1 MLPTNAAQLAKRAVT
16 AQARRERR
24 KHDAFVRHELCF
36 PVADG
41 DYFAH
46 RSAGKRRVLRSTRMT
61 ASRDLAARFE
71 AYADWRRR
79 LSAGISSLHAWLQQQ
94 DLADAQADVKVQQV
108 LERLQQDKLVVAFV
122 AEFSRGKSELINAI
136 FFADFGQRLLPSS
149 AGRTTMCPTELL
161 HDPSREPSIRLLPIE
176 TRLNEATVSEFKN
189 YADEWVT
196 FALDLGSADR
206 MAETLAR
213 VSQVKRVPVALARKY
228 GLFTDDDDDILA
240 ALERGDEGSVDI
252 PCWRHAEINF
262 PHPLLQQGL
271 VVLDTPGLNA
281 IGTEPELTLNLL
293 PNAHAVLFLLA
304 ADAGVTKTDLDVWNG
319 HLAGEEDATRAARIV
334 VLNKIDGLWDDLRD
348 EAEINEEI
356 DRQVRSSAQI
366 LGISAAQVFAVSAQK
381 ALLAKVNGDDDL
393 LMRSRLP
400 ALEHSLSRKLIPAKR
415 DLVGAATQAE
425 VRALTTAIRAIL
437 DARAVAIG
445 EQLAELIALRGKNQ
459 DVVEHMMTRVKEE
472 KEVFERGLARY
483 TALRTVFTQH
493 TNDLFE
499 IIGLPALRNNASQT
513 RQRIEDSPFTRGV
526 REAMGDFFA
535 RLRADFDQAGR
546 QGAEIHDLMRAMYM
560 RFAHEHDIDIYVP
573 PQLSVLKYLKEIE
586 RMERAYNTHFNTLWN
601 MVSKAKY
608 PLMKQFFETIASRA
622 RHIYKVA
629 NRDVDGWLRA
639 VMSPLETQ
647 VREHHIQ
654 LRRRLDSV
662 RRIHRASDE
671 LESRILEL
679 EQAREALESQRQGHR
694 DQSAAV
700 DMIIEAPDALPLAAN
715 A

>member
-1 MLPTNAAQLAKRAVT
+1 MIP
-16 AQARRERR
+16 
-24 KHDAFVRHELCF
+24 
-36 PVADG
+36 
-41 DYFAH
+41 
-46 RSAGKRRVLRSTRMT
+46 
-61 ASRDLAARFE
+61 SRDLAARFE

-79 LSAGISSLHAWLQQQ
+79 LSAGISTLHEWLSQQ
-94 DLADAQADVKVQQV
+94 DLADAQVDVKVQLL

-161 HDPSREPSIRLLPIE
+161 HDPSRPPSIRLLPIE

-196 FALDLGSADR
+196 FPLDLAAADR

-228 GLFTDDDDDILA
+228 GLFTERDDDILS

-271 VVLDTPGLNA
+271 IILDTPGLNA

-319 HLAGEEDATRAARIV
+319 HLAGEEDTTKAARIV
-334 VLNKIDGLWDDLRD
+334 ILNKIDGLWDDLK
-348 EAEINEEI
+348 EEVEINAEI
-356 DRQVRSSAQI
+356 DRQVESSATM
-366 LGISAAQVFAVSAQK
+366 LGISPAQVFAVSAQK
-381 ALLAKVNGDDDL
+381 ALLAKVNGDDAL
-393 LMRSRLP
+393 LTRSRLP
-400 ALEHSLSRKLIPAKR
+400 ILEHSLSRKLIPAKR
-415 DLVGAATQAE
+415 DLVGAATQSE
-425 VRALTTAIRAIL
+425 LRALTASIRSIL
-437 DARAVAIG
+437 DARAAGIG

-459 DVVEHMMTRVKEE
+459 DVVEHMMARVKQE

-493 TNDLFE
+493 TNDLFDV
-499 IIGLPALRNNASQT
+499 IGLSALRQNAART
-513 RQRIEDSPFTRGV
+513 RERIEGSPFTRGV
-526 REAMGDFFA
+526 RDAMGDFFA
-535 RLRADFDQAGR
+535 RLRTDFDQAGR
-546 QGAEIHDLMRAMYM
+546 QSAEIHDLMRAMYT
-560 RFAHEHDIDIYVP
+560 RFAHENGIDIYVP
-573 PQLSVLKYLKEIE
+573 PQFSVLKYLKEIE

-608 PLMKQFFETIASRA
+608 PLMKQFFETVASRA
-622 RHIYKVA
+622 RHVYKVA
-629 NRDVDGWLRA
+629 NRDVEAWLKA

-671 LESRILEL
+671 LESRIMEL
-679 EQAREALESQRQGHR
+679 EQAREALESQRQGMK
-694 DQSAAV
+694 QQLGML
-700 DMIIEAPDALPLAAN
+700 DMIIEAPDVLPLAAN
-715 A
+715 G